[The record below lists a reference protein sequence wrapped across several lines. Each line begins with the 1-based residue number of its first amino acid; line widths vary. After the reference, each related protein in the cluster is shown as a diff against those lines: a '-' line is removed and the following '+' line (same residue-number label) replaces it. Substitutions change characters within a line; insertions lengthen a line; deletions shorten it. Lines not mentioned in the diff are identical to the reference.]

1 VQRYTNFIASTTA
14 TNSTLTVLSNAS
26 CVVYIAGTL
35 GAATL
40 YSDNGV
46 TPLANPFLSS
56 ATGRIDFYAANG
68 RYDVVV
74 SKTGYLTVT
83 ISDIEL
89 DDLLAPSGS
98 NSVGYLPAGTGAV
111 ATTVQTKLRE
121 VVSAKDFG
129 AVGDGVT
136 DDRAAIQAALN
147 TGAQVRLEKLTYL
160 ISSALLIPS
169 GGGLIGLGTVQSP
182 PAAFEGD
189 VTIFVGTTRILAAAG
204 FPAARALVEVNT
216 AASAN
221 YAIQSA
227 YVGNLVLDCNS
238 VAQKGLEIRTVKHS
252 VFENLFIRLAT
263 SIGLNVICNSIATAT
278 VRGNNATQFNSFS
291 NITSY
296 VAYNGNVTAAVG
308 IYLDGNANNNVNQN
322 NWANMY
328 VVHGNGNGI
337 EIHNADADL
346 WSRVNT
352 FAWGTGYGCVLFGDD
367 VGASEFARNIVMTGV
382 QFSGAFG
389 TGGLLAKT
397 GVVTP
402 SNFNIMFGYSQGNS
416 SPAPIVENG
425 ARFNWYPELG
435 LIISD
440 PGAATETFNRTN
452 SFTTGST
459 ISDRL
464 HQGKI
469 TAGGVVTFIEE
480 RVFSRGGAGTESG
493 EYVLH
498 SYDAGTAY
506 EMIKVSHA
514 GGFSVGGGA
523 GIKKILSAT
532 AALDFPLIAAQSSAD
547 LTVTVTGAA
556 LFDVVAVGLPANGIS
571 ASVVTSAFVSAADTV
586 TVRVLNVSALGVDPP
601 SQSYR
606 ITVFNYT

>member
-1 VQRYTNFIASTTA
+1 MTQQTINVGTVPNDQTGDQARTAFQKVNANFTEVYAGAIPALSAST
-14 TNSTLTVLSNAS
+14 
-26 CVVYIAGTL
+26 G
-35 GAATL
+35 
-40 YSDNGV
+40 
-46 TPLANPFLSS
+46 SS
-56 ATGRIDFYAANG
+56 
-68 RYDVVV
+68 
-74 SKTGYLTVT
+74 L
-83 ISDIEL
+83 
-89 DDLLAPSGS
+89 
-98 NSVGYLPAGTGAV
+98 VGHIGAGTGAV
-111 ATTVQTKLRE
+111 ATTVQAKLRE
-121 VVSAKDFG
+121 IVSAKDFG

-136 DDRAAIQAALN
+136 DDTAAIQAALN

-169 GGGLIGLGTVQSP
+169 GGGLIGLGTVQYP

-189 VTIFVGTTRILAAAG
+189 VTIFVGTTRILASAG
-204 FPAARALVEVNT
+204 FPAGRALVEVNT

-238 VAQKGLEIRTVKHS
+238 VAQKGLEIRTVKQS

-263 SIGLNVICNSIATAT
+263 SIGLNVTCNSIATAT

-296 VAYNGNVTAAVG
+296 VAYNGNVTSAVG
-308 IYLDGNANNNVNQN
+308 IYLAGNANNNVNQN

-367 VGASEFARNIVMTGV
+367 VGASEFARNIVMVGV

-397 GVVTP
+397 GVVAP
-402 SNFNIMFGYSQGNS
+402 SNFNIMFGYSQGNG

-425 ARFNWYPELG
+425 ARFSWYTESGPV
-435 LIISD
+435 ISD
-440 PGAATETFNRTN
+440 PNFPIETFNRTN
-452 SFTTGST
+452 SFVTGST
-459 ISDRL
+459 ISDVIY
-464 HQGKI
+464 QGKI
-469 TAGGVVTFIEE
+469 TAGGVVTFVEE
-480 RVFSRGGAGTESG
+480 RIFSRGGAGTEYG
-493 EYVLH
+493 EYVLN
-498 SYDAGTAY
+498 SYDAGVAY
-506 EMIKVSHA
+506 EMLKVSHA
-514 GGFSVGGGA
+514 NGFSVGGGT

-532 AALDFPLIAAQSSAD
+532 AALDFPLIAAQSSAT
-547 LTVTVTGAA
+547 LTVAVTGAA
-556 LFDVVAVGLPANGIS
+556 INDVVAVGLPSNGIN
-571 ASVVTSAFVSAADTV
+571 AALVTNAFVSAADTV
-586 TVRVLNVSALGVDPP
+586 TVRVFNVSAVGVDPGNLAF
-601 SQSYR
+601 R